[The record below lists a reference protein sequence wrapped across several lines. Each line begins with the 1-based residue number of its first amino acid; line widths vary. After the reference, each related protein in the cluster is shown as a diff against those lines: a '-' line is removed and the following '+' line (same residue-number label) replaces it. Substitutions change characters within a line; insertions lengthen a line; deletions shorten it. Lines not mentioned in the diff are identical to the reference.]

1 MAKKLT
7 SRKFWIS
14 VAAFLASIGAGI
26 AGITTENAVL
36 AAVGVGCT
44 VVSAAIYAACEA
56 YVDGKSAESNLTVTE
71 NTTTSSTALNATT
84 ATASV
89 AEKLIPYTTSDDTKI
104 GGTA

>member
-7 SRKFWIS
+7 SRKFWLA
-14 VAAFLASIGAGI
+14 VAAFLASLGAGI
-26 AGITTENAVL
+26 AGITTENTVL
-36 AAVGVGCT
+36 IAVGIGCT
-44 VVSAAIYAACEA
+44 VFSAAIYAACEA

-89 AEKLIPYTTSDDTKI
+89 AEKLIPTTASDDTKI
-104 GGTA
+104 GGTV